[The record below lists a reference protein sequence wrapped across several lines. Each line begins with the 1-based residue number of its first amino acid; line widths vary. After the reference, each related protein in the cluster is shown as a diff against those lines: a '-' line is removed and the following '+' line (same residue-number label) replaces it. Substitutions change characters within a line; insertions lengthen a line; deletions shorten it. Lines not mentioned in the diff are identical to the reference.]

1 MNLNLLLDQLN
12 KLAGVEEQLEKIS
25 KLTPEFD
32 AATGLINTARL
43 LLYNGMDKIKLVEK
57 GFKKI
62 KLPKE

>member
-1 MNLNLLLDQLN
+1 
-12 KLAGVEEQLEKIS
+12 LEKIS

-57 GFKKI
+57 GFKKV